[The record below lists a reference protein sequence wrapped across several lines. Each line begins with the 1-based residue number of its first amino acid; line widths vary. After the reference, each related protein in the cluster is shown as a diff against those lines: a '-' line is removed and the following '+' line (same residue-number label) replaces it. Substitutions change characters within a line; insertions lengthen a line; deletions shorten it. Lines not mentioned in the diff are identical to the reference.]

1 MPSPPCRRCLVTLRQ
16 RVSLQVAARTAFA
29 FNPNVHIVPIHGN
42 IKDTQFDLAWFQGF
56 DIVLNALDNLGM
68 PHIFTAFAVETHTLT
83 CQMPDD
89 T

>member
-1 MPSPPCRRCLVTLRQ
+1 
-16 RVSLQVAARTAFA
+16 VAARTASA

-68 PHIFTAFAVETHTLT
+68 PHSFIAFAEAHTLA

-89 T
+89 TLIKCAWQEIFL

>member
-1 MPSPPCRRCLVTLRQ
+1 MTLRQ
-16 RVSLQVAARTAFA
+16 RVSLQVAARTASA

-42 IKDTQFDLAWFQGF
+42 VKDTQFDLAWFQGF
-56 DIVLNALDNLGM
+56 NIVLNALDNLGM
-68 PHIFTAFAVETHTLT
+68 PHIFIAFAVETHTLV